1 MKSDYNRKKPLQIS
15 EAHPSNARLL
25 LSLRIWL
32 GIFILGLVFSGLTA
46 FPLQTELHWTLAVA
60 SQLGISQQSALMTW
74 LGQVDQALTV
84 TGRRY
89 PFLAYGTDWLAFGH
103 LVIALAFLGAWHDP
117 VRNKWLFS
125 FGLLACAGVLPLAL
139 IAGSLRGIPL
149 YWRAIDCSFGILGAI
164 PLLICIHYVARIEFN
179 LRKR

>member
-15 EAHPSNARLL
+15 EAHPSNAQLL

-32 GIFILGLVFSGLTA
+32 GIFILGLVLSGLTA
-46 FPLQTELHWTLAVA
+46 FPLQAELHWTLDIASRLHLSPR
-60 SQLGISQQSALMTW
+60 SQLMIWIT
-74 LGQVDQALTV
+74 QVNQALTV
-84 TGRRY
+84 TGRQF

-125 FGLLACAGVLPLAL
+125 FGLLACGGVLPLAR
-139 IAGSLRGIPL
+139 IAGALRGIPL